1 MDTLTKLG
9 ILAEAARFDAACT
22 SSGVTRGPK
31 DGKVGLVSG
40 AGLCHTFSRDGRCIT
55 LLKVLM
61 SNACSYD
68 CAYCVNRC
76 GASDASPDFPDRGA
90 FRAFRS

>member
-31 DGKVGLVSG
+31 DGKVGLAS
-40 AGLCHTFSRDGRCIT
+40 C
-55 LLKVLM
+55 
-61 SNACSYD
+61 
-68 CAYCVNRC
+68 CVPTGC
-76 GASDASPDFPDRGA
+76 
-90 FRAFRS
+90 